1 MLCHS
6 EQRCALSLL
15 HLLFLLYF
23 QRLGTLQS
31 LLSQEQ
37 GKGET
42 VWVCRPDVVGR
53 TGYYLVL
60 SRYQEL
66 RGHHQLVWEGCGSIV
81 EPRVEVR
88 AGPGRGEFRAIG
100 QPWPRVVGT
109 GRVVV
114 SPLKVYRVEYGAVK
128 CGDLVEDGIGIVQ
141 GPDSP
146 GVGGT

>member
-1 MLCHS
+1 MLCHLK
-6 EQRCALSLL
+6 QRCALSLL

-23 QRLGTLQS
+23 QGLGTLQS

-66 RGHHQLVWEGCGSIV
+66 RGHHQLVWEGCGLIV
-81 EPRVEVR
+81 EPRVEL
-88 AGPGRGEFRAIG
+88 GG
-100 QPWPRVVGT
+100 QGWARQ
-109 GRVVV
+109 R
-114 SPLKVYRVEYGAVK
+114 
-128 CGDLVEDGIGIVQ
+128 
-141 GPDSP
+141 
-146 GVGGT
+146 